1 MRNPEFF
8 FRLARTRRPILELF
22 EANIIFVKQIHKL
35 IREDK
40 ACKSPTFTIT
50 VVPHSKR
57 RIVAHILLFRLFNS
71 PNPRFGKVVIK
82 SICILFCSRQRINRQ
97 HLFSIFFRF
106 RPVIHY
112 LIDLRQNTL
121 YNRLVKHVRIAGTTN
136 KALQHRFG
144 SRQVWQDLLIG
155 FFQRS
160 TRFTLCTVYSRFRI
174 NRNSRHVLCDSISL
188 LIQAGQI
195 EIGPSAQSQS
205 LPFDILLIHI
215 FAFRIID
222 ISDYGIQV
230 IDQPVMEGPQLI
242 CTEYISLSFSPIIIV
257 I

>member
-144 SRQVWQDLLIG
+144 SRQV
-155 FFQRS
+155 
-160 TRFTLCTVYSRFRI
+160 
-174 NRNSRHVLCDSISL
+174 
-188 LIQAGQI
+188 
-195 EIGPSAQSQS
+195 
-205 LPFDILLIHI
+205 
-215 FAFRIID
+215 
-222 ISDYGIQV
+222 
-230 IDQPVMEGPQLI
+230 
-242 CTEYISLSFSPIIIV
+242 
-257 I
+257 